1 MCRNIFALQ
10 QTLTNITMTR
20 ELALDHARH
29 YFELFFLSPEEIL
42 NGIVEKGPE
51 FSELEYMNALQLL
64 NRSQAHRDLGSV
76 AVHLERLEMSFRP
89 LSDDYVAVATIPA
102 DVAPISIPS
111 PAIQRLLAKR
121 EQDHNSTL
129 DFVST
134 TCKRVNIQIDHELER
149 EAEKLQEGLTTI
161 KKKIENGSRVV
172 LKSEDDELGALSVD
186 VFQTVWR
193 IVQNCNNSRLELI
206 DGFYDVVKRLERQ
219 RSKSFKVVL
228 NEGYKKMG
236 QISFLLP
243 YDLLDYFEH
252 EITKINEITMNNYYY
267 YSRVHT
273 DLKTQAQDEVR
284 FLALD
289 LMDAKD
295 RYRVAAKKLKVR
307 EVMDSQLHKRCDF
320 IGCPK
325 EHLQEVDMGDNSFG
339 SMPIHSA
346 DVELWSR
353 QIKVCTRWR
362 WCTSST
368 GSSTT

>member
-76 AVHLERLEMSFRP
+76 AVHLERL
-89 LSDDYVAVATIPA
+89 SDILGE
-102 DVAPISIPS
+102 
-111 PAIQRLLAKR
+111 RLLAKR

-186 VFQTVWR
+186 VFQTVWTT
-193 IVQNCNNSRLELI
+193 VQNCNNSRLELI
-206 DGFYDVVKRLERQ
+206 DGFYEVVKRLERQ

-273 DLKTQAQDEVR
+273 DLKTKAQDEVR
-284 FLALD
+284 LLALD

-368 GSSTT
+368 GSSTI